1 MHLEVFENVV
11 RADKQMLAY
20 VINDRLLPLMRRQ
33 GFPVGD
39 YTFQWD
45 ETASYSPAELRE
57 FLRVALQYY
66 KVPKSYFEENFGIPI
81 DGEREQ
87 PSLMTKPTDGFF
99 S

>member
-1 MHLEVFENVV
+1 M
-11 RADKQMLAY
+11 
-20 VINDRLLPLMRRQ
+20 
-33 GFPVGD
+33 
-39 YTFQWD
+39 
-45 ETASYSPAELRE
+45 
-57 FLRVALQYY
+57 ALQYY